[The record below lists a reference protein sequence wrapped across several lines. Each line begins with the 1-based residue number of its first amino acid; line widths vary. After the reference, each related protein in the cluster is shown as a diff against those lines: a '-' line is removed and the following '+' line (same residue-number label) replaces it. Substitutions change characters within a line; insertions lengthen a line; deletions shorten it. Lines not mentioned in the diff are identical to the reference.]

1 MLDEPLDHTAVRR
14 LSRQILR
21 DGIVEWTTH
30 ALDEMAKDEL
40 DELDCRNVI
49 WAGEDGGCDPEG
61 PRGEWRYR
69 RRIPKIWAVIEFE
82 PCECETVHVTGH
94 HLVVVTAWRT
104 E

>member
-1 MLDEPLDHTAVRR
+1 MLDEPLDHHQVRR
-14 LSRQILR
+14 MSRQILR
-21 DGIVEWTTH
+21 DGVVEWTGH

-69 RRIPKIWAVIEFE
+69 RRTPRMWVVVEFE
-82 PCECETVHVTGH
+82 PCECTPEHVTGH
-94 HLVVVTAWRT
+94 HLVVVTAWRVS
-104 E
+104 